1 MKTVILYYSYTG
13 TTKKYV
19 NLIKNIIDCDLIE
32 IKPKKD
38 IKSSGR
44 LSSYVK
50 GGLKVLKKE
59 SPELEKY
66 EFNKDDYD
74 FIIIASPVW
83 AYTYA
88 PAMKSFLENE
98 SILGK
103 KVSYFMTH
111 RGVPRDAHNNFKNA
125 LKGNQLIEG
134 LDLNAK
140 DSETENI
147 IKLEKWLAKI
157 IS

>member
-98 SILGK
+98 SISNK

-111 RGVPRDAHNNFKNA
+111 RGGPRDAHSNFKKA
-125 LKGNQLIEG
+125 LEGNEVLEG
-134 LDLNAK
+134 LDINEK
-140 DSETENI
+140 DSEKNNISKIEQWILNI
-147 IKLEKWLAKI
+147 I
-157 IS
+157 

>member
-1 MKTVILYYSYTG
+1 MKIAIVYYSYTG
-13 TTKKYV
+13 TTKKYINEV
-19 NLIKNIIDCDLIE
+19 KNKVDCDLIE
-32 IKPKKD
+32 IKPEKD

-59 SPELEKY
+59 SPILEKY
-66 EFNKDDYD
+66 NFNKDDYE

-88 PAMKSFLENE
+88 PTMKSFLENE
-98 SILGK
+98 CILDK

-111 RGVPRDAHNNFKNA
+111 RGGPGDAHNNFKNA
-125 LKGNQLIEG
+125 LAGNEIFEG
-134 LDLNAK
+134 LDINAK
-140 DSETENI
+140 DDEHDNI
-147 IKLEKWLAKI
+147 LKIEQWLSKI
-157 IS
+157 M